1 MMGSNHF
8 PIDLPNL
15 ANDYMQGRL
24 HLDQMVSQRITLEQI
39 NEGFDALRK
48 GELARSVIVFE
59 H

>member
-1 MMGSNHF
+1 
-8 PIDLPNL
+8 
-15 ANDYMQGRL
+15 MQGRL